1 MTASQALK
9 HRWIQTQVEG
19 ADEIERR
26 ISVAR
31 NSGRKE
37 TFRKYLAMKKLK
49 KAALS
54 EIANHLTQ
62 EEVGTLGEIFHS
74 IDTDNNGV
82 MSLQELDEA
91 IAHGELQQCSGCLS
105 VQAVCEEQFSS
116 RVDVL
121 LIVLLAHH
129 INRQLFSI
137 AKGCSRRLERR
148 TKAVGRGYHELEGL
162 FGRDDG
168 QEPCVEGRQDSAG
181 I

>member
-1 MTASQALK
+1 VTGKTLLLECANRHRSVPLLTKLLPLDRLTAAQALK
-9 HRWIQTQVEG
+9 HNWIQTQVEG

-31 NSGRKE
+31 SSGRHE

-74 IDTDNNGV
+74 IDTDKNGV

-91 IAHGELQQCSGCLS
+91 ISHGILLFPNLCCNTLYIPLS
-105 VQAVCEEQFSS
+105 YIFNRSFLWSPQENFRRHSKTH
-116 RVDVL
+116 L
-121 LIVLLAHH
+121 LI
-129 INRQLFSI
+129 
-137 AKGCSRRLERR
+137 CERN
-148 TKAVGRGYHELEGL
+148 
-162 FGRDDG
+162 
-168 QEPCVEGRQDSAG
+168 
-181 I
+181 